1 MTRPISSRTRALLD
15 RLIRVDHA
23 GELGAKYIYEGQ
35 LAVLKHTK
43 SAPII
48 QQMLDGEK
56 RHLKTFEEL
65 IPKNR
70 VRPTALLPLFRI
82 AAYGLGVAT
91 GLLGEKSAMACTV
104 AVESVV
110 GDHYNNQIREL
121 LQEDPK
127 AHTELLEILKQF
139 RDEEMEHHD
148 TGLAN
153 EAELNLL
160 ALGTAVVM
168 PDVTGL
174 DDVVNC
180 TSPRVTIRG
189 SSSGQFNQFTWPT
202 TETEYRKFKNHL
214 HVLTNCVEPS
224 FESTPSPTPP
234 MA

>member
-1 MTRPISSRTRALLD
+1 MTRPISSRTKALLD

-35 LAVLKHTK
+35 LAVLKNTK

-153 EAELNLL
+153 DAEM
-160 ALGTAVVM
+160 A
-168 PDVTGL
+168 P
-174 DDVVNC
+174 
-180 TSPRVTIRG
+180 
-189 SSSGQFNQFTWPT
+189 F
-202 TETEYRKFKNHL
+202 YRY
-214 HVLTNCVEPS
+214 LTNVIKLGSKISIGIAERI
-224 FESTPSPTPP
+224 
-234 MA
+234 